1 MPTTGK
7 KISLYFHVPFC
18 KKKCPYC
25 HFYSIYH
32 KDDLEKAYL
41 DAIKRHVSIYES
53 FIKKND
59 IISLYFGG
67 GTPSLLSIKSL
78 NEILTLFDLKKETE
92 ITLEVNPEDISTE
105 KIKAYKALNINRAS
119 IGVQSFDDTLLKVL
133 ERRHSSNRSKEVI
146 NTFYDTGIENI
157 SIDLMYDIMNQKL
170 PSWKETIK
178 ELKNL
183 PITHVSLYNLTFEE
197 NTPFF
202 KNKEKLIKLLPNEN
216 ESLTLLEYGV
226 TELERLNFKRYEI
239 SAFAKMGY
247 NSIHNSGY
255 WTGREFLG
263 FGPSA
268 FSYLGGKRFQ
278 NICSLKE
285 YVSSLINNSSPIS
298 FEEELKYPQNINE
311 LIAINLRLIE
321 GFDINEFE
329 NKFDKIPLQTLE
341 ILKKSQ
347 FVKFEKNRFI
357 LNKKG
362 LLFYDRLASAII

>member
-32 KDDLEKAYL
+32 KDDLEKLYL
-41 DAIKRHVSIYES
+41 DAIKKHVYIYQP
-53 FIKKND
+53 FIKKNN

-67 GTPSLLSIKSL
+67 GTPSLLSIKSIE
-78 NEILTLFDLKKETE
+78 EILTLFDLKKETE
-92 ITLEVNPEDISTE
+92 ITIEVNPEDISIE
-105 KIKAYKALNINRAS
+105 KIKAYKNLNINRAS

-133 ERRHSSNRSKEVI
+133 ERRHSSNKSKEVI
-146 NTFYDTGIENI
+146 NTFYEAGIENI
-157 SIDLMYDIMNQKL
+157 SIDLMYDIMNQT
-170 PSWKETIK
+170 PASWKKTIK
-178 ELKNL
+178 ELEPL
-183 PITHVSLYNLTFEE
+183 PITHISLYNLTFEE

-202 KNKEKLIKLLPNEN
+202 KNKEKLLKLLPKDS
-216 ESLTLLEYGV
+216 ESLELLEYGV
-226 TELERLNFKRYEI
+226 SEFERLNFKRYEI

-247 NSIHNSGY
+247 TSIHNSGY

-268 FSYLGGKRFQ
+268 FSYLNGKRFQ
-278 NICSLKE
+278 NICNLKD
-285 YVSSLINNSSPIS
+285 YISSLINNTSPVS

-311 LIAINLRLIE
+311 LLAINLRLIE

-329 NKFDKIPLQTLE
+329 NKFDKIPSQTLE
-341 ILKKSQ
+341 ILKNSQ
-347 FVKFEKNRFI
+347 FVKFEKNRFK
-357 LNKKG
+357 LNEKG
-362 LLFYDRLASAII
+362 LLFYDRLASEII